1 MDMFTWARPK
11 PLEITHRISA
21 DQRIYIVSDLHL
33 GDGTRSDIFLGK
45 DRELMRFL
53 EQVREEG
60 AHLVIA
66 GDAVDFHQAFS
77 MSRVLKAHARLM
89 GELCSLAE
97 SNGVTYLWGNHD
109 YDISLFKDLLR
120 FEVCSSL
127 LIGDEVLVQHGYQY
141 DPHIGPNLDQTHV
154 HTMGHHMVERVLKT
168 WIRLPIENFY
178 TRANRMAFWTFHKWA
193 NLVDLADRMW
203 TALGQPEAMRGLQT
217 MVYYWTQNQIGD
229 AGMLYDG
236 VSRGLP
242 LLPYQV
248 LITGHSHLPG
258 VVALPTGQRYV
269 NTGSWTFSSAQYAL
283 WDHGALCVRD
293 WLTGREYTDGAYRH
307 LAEGR
312 AAHMNFREWWREN
325 YLGWLRFRGG
335 EEGRIAPVDPAEG
348 EPSLGRGAA
357 PA

>member
-1 MDMFTWARPK
+1 MDVLSWARPK

-53 EQVREEG
+53 DQVRAER

-66 GDAVDFHQAFS
+66 GDAIDFHQAFS

-120 FEVCSSL
+120 FDVCSSL
-127 LIGDEVLVQHGYQY
+127 LIGDQVLVQHGYQY

-154 HTMGHHMVERVLKT
+154 HTMGHHLVERALKT

-178 TRANRMAFWTFHKWA
+178 TRTNRLAFWAFHAWA
-193 NLVDLADRMW
+193 NLVDLADRGW
-203 TALGQPEAMRGLQT
+203 TALGHPEVMRGLQT

-229 AGMLYDG
+229 AGMLFSG
-236 VSRGLP
+236 VTKDFSA
-242 LLPYQV
+242 LPYSV
-248 LITGHSHLPG
+248 LVTGHSHLPG
-258 VVALPTGQRYV
+258 VVQLSSGQRYV

-283 WDHGALCVRD
+283 WDHGAISVRD
-293 WLTGREYTDGAYRH
+293 WLTGRTYGDDAYRH
-307 LAEGR
+307 LIEGR
-312 AAHMNFREWWREN
+312 SAHMNFREWWREN

-335 EEGRIAPVDPAEG
+335 EEGRLPPIDPHEG

-357 PA
+357 PV